1 MAAGGKAQRLV
12 ARLSSRA
19 YQKGGFIP
27 LNALR
32 SSWRT
37 MPERSLSILYAS
49 QRTRDD
55 MTLALS

>member
-1 MAAGGKAQRLV
+1 V
-12 ARLSSRA
+12 
-19 YQKGGFIP
+19 
-27 LNALR
+27 LR

-55 MTLALS
+55 MALALS